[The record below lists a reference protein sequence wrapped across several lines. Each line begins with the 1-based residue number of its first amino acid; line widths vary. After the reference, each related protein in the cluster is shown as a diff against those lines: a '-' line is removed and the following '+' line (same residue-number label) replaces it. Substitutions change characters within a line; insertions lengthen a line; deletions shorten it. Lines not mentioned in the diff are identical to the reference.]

1 MVPLDTH
8 RFPRNLRAASVEPLT
23 TGFRRSSPETYGDEV
38 SHGQIP
44 DHIPDH
50 ISGADLD
57 ALRPVA
63 DIIATRIGD
72 SGTAVVGVAG
82 GVAVGKSTAATSLQ
96 TVLDQSLQLPCSI
109 VSSDGFL
116 QTNAQLL
123 DQGIF
128 HRKGFPESYDRA
140 AIDAFILAIRHQEF
154 PISVPLYDHLIHDV
168 LDEVTTIDRSAVV
181 LFEGVNTLGFAS
193 SFDLSI
199 YIDAAESSMRQ
210 WYLDRVLELRRRSV
224 EEPSAFFAS
233 FASLT
238 EEEFAERAVSI
249 WEMVNLP
256 NLLEHIEPTRAL
268 ADVVIRKAPDHS
280 IESVTIL

>member
-1 MVPLDTH
+1 M
-8 RFPRNLRAASVEPLT
+8 
-23 TGFRRSSPETYGDEV
+23 GFCQSPSWAYGDEV
-38 SHGQIP
+38 SHGPNP
-44 DHIPDH
+44 DLIARGD
-50 ISGADLD
+50 ID

-63 DIIATRIGD
+63 AIIAVITERLGQ
-72 SGTAVVGVAG
+72 SGTAMVGLAG
-82 GVAVGKSTAATSLQ
+82 GVAVGKSTAASALRA
-96 TVLDQSLQLPCSI
+96 VLDEHRGLACSI

-116 QTNAQLL
+116 LPNATLL
-123 DQGIF
+123 EKGIF
-128 HRKGFPESYDRA
+128 HRKGFPESYDRD
-140 AIDAFILAIRHQEF
+140 AINAFILTIRDREF
-154 PISVPLYDHLIHDV
+154 PVAVPMYDHLIHDV
-168 LDEVTTIDRSAVV
+168 LDATTSVQATDVV

-233 FASLT
+233 FASLSD
-238 EEEFAERAVSI
+238 EEFAERAISI
-249 WEMVNLP
+249 WEAVNLP
-256 NLLEHIEPTRAL
+256 NLREHIEPTRAL